1 MNRATLAGLVVGDG
15 LAVAVVGAL
24 NLSPE
29 SFYSGS
35 VTSSRDALLERA
47 EAMVAA
53 GAAALDVGAM
63 STAPYLD
70 GRIEAVEEADRLGE
84 AVRLLVDKLGIPVS
98 ADTSRALPA
107 RAALQAGASIVNDVW
122 GLAGDPA
129 LARAV
134 AETGAGLIVM
144 ASERGGHEGVA
155 PVETVLE
162 YLAESLGRAAE
173 AGIAADRIV
182 VDPGLGF
189 FRRRGMPWH
198 EWDCRVL
205 AALPELRVL
214 GRPVCVGASR
224 KSFIGAV
231 APRADDPADRL
242 PGSLA
247 AATAAVLG
255 GAQLIRAH
263 DVAETLQAVRVAEA
277 IRRAGA
283 GS

>member
-1 MNRATLAGLVVGDG
+1 MNRATLAGVVVGDG
-15 LAVAVVGAL
+15 MDVVVIGAL

-29 SFYSGS
+29 SFYPGS
-35 VTSSRDALLERA
+35 VACSRDALLDRA
-47 EAMVAA
+47 ESMLTA
-53 GAAALDVGAM
+53 GAAILDVGAM

-70 GRIEAVEEADRLGE
+70 GRLEAAEEADRLGE

-107 RAALQAGASIVNDVW
+107 RAALQAGAGIVNDVR

-144 ASERGGHEGVA
+144 ASEGEGHEGVA
-155 PVETVLE
+155 PMETVLE

-189 FRRRGMPWH
+189 FRRRGMPWY

-224 KSFIGAV
+224 KSFIGAL
-231 APRADDPADRL
+231 APGADDPADRL

-263 DVAETLQAVRVAEA
+263 DVAETVQAVRVAEA
-277 IRRAGA
+277 IRRAGV

>member
-15 LAVAVVGAL
+15 VGVAVVGAL
-24 NLSPE
+24 NLSPA
-29 SFYSGS
+29 SFYPGS
-35 VTSSRDALLERA
+35 VTRTRDTLLERA
-47 EAMVAA
+47 ESMVAA
-53 GAAALDVGAM
+53 GAAFLDVGAM

-70 GRIEAVEEADRLGE
+70 GRMEAAEEADRLGE
-84 AVRLLVDKLGIPVS
+84 AVELLVGKLGVPVS
-98 ADTSRALPA
+98 ADTSRLGPA
-107 RAALQAGASIVNDVW
+107 RAALQAGARIINDVR
-122 GLAGDPA
+122 GLADEPA

-134 AETGAGLIVM
+134 AAAGAGLIVM
-144 ASERGGHEGVA
+144 ASERGGHEGMA

-162 YLAESLGRAAE
+162 YLTESLTRAAE
-173 AGIAADRIV
+173 AGITADHIV
-182 VDPGLGF
+182 IDPGLGF

-205 AALPELRVL
+205 AGLPELRAL

-224 KSFIGAV
+224 KSFIGAL
-231 APRADDPADRL
+231 APGADDPAHRL

-255 GAQLIRAH
+255 GAQLIRTH
-263 DVAETLQAVRVAEA
+263 DVAETVQAVRVAEA

-283 GS
+283 AL

>member
-15 LAVAVVGAL
+15 LDVAVIGAL

-29 SFYSGS
+29 SFYAGS
-35 VTSSRDALLERA
+35 VASSRDALLERA
-47 EAMVAA
+47 ESMVAA
-53 GAAALDVGAM
+53 GAAFIDVGAM

-70 GRIEAVEEADRLGE
+70 GRIEAAEEADRLGE
-84 AVRLLVDKLGIPVS
+84 AVQLLVGKLGIPVS

-107 RAALQAGASIVNDVW
+107 RAALQAGARIVNDVR
-122 GLAGDPA
+122 GLAGDPGV
-129 LARAV
+129 ARAV
-134 AETGAGLIVM
+134 AEAGAGLIVM
-144 ASERGGHEGVA
+144 ASERGSHEGVK

-162 YLAESLGRAAE
+162 YLTESLTAAAD
-173 AGIAADRIV
+173 AGIASDRVV

-198 EWDCRVL
+198 EWDCQVL
-205 AALPELRVL
+205 ASLPELRAL
-214 GRPVCVGASR
+214 GRPICVGASR
-224 KSFIGAV
+224 KSFIGAL
-231 APRADDPADRL
+231 APGADDPGDRL

-263 DVAETLQAVRVAEA
+263 DVAETIQAVRVAAA

-283 GS
+283 AR